1 MLRDENYITIQGWMI
16 KELELKGN
24 ELLVYAV
31 IYGFSQNEE
40 NKFRGSRRYLAEWCN
55 STIRGI
61 DKVLNKLIEK
71 GLIIK
76 FDEIKNG
83 IKFCE
88 YRCANGGREQSSP
101 VENKVYGG
109 REQSYHNNIEDNIDK
124 ENISNKLDIKERF
137 KKPTIEE
144 IKTYC
149 EERQN
154 NIDGEKFYDFYES
167 KGWMVGKNKMK
178 DWKACIRTWENRNK
192 VVNKKENLDDIFTR
206 MKKEGKL

>member
-55 STIRGI
+55 STLYGI

-71 GLIIK
+71 NLIIK
-76 FDEIKNG
+76 YERIENG
-83 IKFCE
+83 VKFCDYE
-88 YRCANGGREQSSP
+88 CSKLCWGVVNFVDGGSKQSC
-101 VENKVYGG
+101 
-109 REQSYHNNIEDNIDK
+109 HHNIEDNIDK

-144 IKTYC
+144 IKLYC
-149 EERQN
+149 EERKN

-192 VVNKKENLDDIFTR
+192 VVKKKENLDDIFTR